1 MAVERKRTTSSTAV
15 HTAPSEWRWVII
27 MSAVLLVLISIPLA
41 WASWV
46 DRSQPDVAFA
56 GILSNP
62 LDGATYLAK
71 IQLGTEG
78 EWRTSFRH
86 TPGGTQGAF
95 VSVLYNGLGQFSR
108 YLSLSNVFTYHASR
122 LLTSI
127 LMFLA
132 IYQLGTVIWRRQRT
146 RRMFFIT
153 AVVGSGLGWLVV
165 LFGVQTPDLVIPEA
179 YPLYSAFT
187 NVHFPLA
194 IALLAVIAGVFV
206 MAFRPGFSDDPTVQN
221 GGLTVILSSFLLAL
235 IAPHAL
241 VPLPLAAAAVIAVDW
256 VRRRKIYV
264 YQFRWFMLLVL
275 PAVPVAGYYVAEM
288 RYNDAVGLWMAQNV
302 TLTPLPHIFLAG
314 FALPLIVALPAIIR
328 AVRNY
333 EPDGDQFMLWWLI
346 AFLVMVYVPTS
357 AQRRFAIGMM
367 LPIAY
372 FAVRALNDY
381 WLHDRKEK
389 VKGRLLAAFYGL
401 SGISYVLLF
410 LLWFQAAGSTTDPRF
425 YLNDGYFRAF
435 SWLQREADD
444 DAVVLASEAVGLWVP
459 GHAGMSTVYGH
470 PYETLLADV
479 RQQDVRDWYAAG
491 SAADAICTSLVE
503 RDNVQYVV
511 VGPLER
517 PDGATPACIETLTE
531 VQQFGDVTLYEP

>member
-372 FAVRALNDY
+372 FAV
-381 WLHDRKEK
+381 DRK
-389 VKGRLLAAFYGL
+389 
-401 SGISYVLLF
+401 S
-410 LLWFQAAGSTTDPRF
+410 
-425 YLNDGYFRAF
+425 
-435 SWLQREADD
+435 
-444 DAVVLASEAVGLWVP
+444 VV
-459 GHAGMSTVYGH
+459 
-470 PYETLLADV
+470 
-479 RQQDVRDWYAAG
+479 
-491 SAADAICTSLVE
+491 
-503 RDNVQYVV
+503 
-511 VGPLER
+511 
-517 PDGATPACIETLTE
+517 
-531 VQQFGDVTLYEP
+531 

>member
-1 MAVERKRTTSSTAV
+1 ISEFVEYLSGGSLILMLVLVAFMSLILGMGLPTTANYIVVSSLMAPVIVTLGAANGLVVPLIAV
-15 HTAPSEWRWVII
+15 HLFVFYFGI
-27 MSAVLLVLISIPLA
+27 LA
-41 WASWV
+41 DDTPPVGLA
-46 DRSQPDVAFA
+46 AFA
-56 GILSNP
+56 AAAISGGDPIKTGVQGFMYDIRTALLPFLFIFN
-62 LDGATYLAK
+62 
-71 IQLGTEG
+71 TELLLIDVT
-78 EWRTSFRH
+78 WWK
-86 TPGGTQGAF
+86 AIF
-95 VSVLYNGLGQFSR
+95 V
-108 YLSLSNVFTYHASR
+108 
-122 LLTSI
+122 
-127 LMFLA
+127 
-132 IYQLGTVIWRRQRT
+132 
-146 RRMFFIT
+146 FIT

-194 IALLAVIAGVFV
+194 IALLAVIAGVLV